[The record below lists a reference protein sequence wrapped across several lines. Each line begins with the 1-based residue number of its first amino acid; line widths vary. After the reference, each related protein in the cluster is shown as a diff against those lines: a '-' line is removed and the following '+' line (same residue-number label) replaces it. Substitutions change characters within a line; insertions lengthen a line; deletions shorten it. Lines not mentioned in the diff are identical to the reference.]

1 MLVMLRRLLATAVLV
16 AVAASVS
23 AAFTLRFEMPKG
35 WVPKAPSSSMRVA
48 EFVLPKAD
56 GDAEDAT
63 LTVYSFPGG
72 GGTIEANLE
81 RWIGQMSQPDG
92 KPSKD
97 LAKTTTLT
105 STAGVKMT
113 LVDVPGTYI
122 AEVSPG
128 STERFNKPG
137 FRLRAAVV
145 ETTAGPYYVKLTGPA
160 KTVEKWDA
168 SYTSFLKSMKV
179 E

>member
-1 MLVMLRRLLATAVLV
+1 
-16 AVAASVS
+16 
-23 AAFTLRFEMPKG
+23 MPRG
-35 WVPKAPSSSMRVA
+35 WVPKAPSSQMRVA

-63 LTVYSFPGG
+63 LTVYFF
-72 GGTIEANLE
+72 GGTGGTVQANLD

-92 KPSKD
+92 RPSKD
-97 LAKTTTLT
+97 VARTSAMT

-122 AEVSPG
+122 AEVTPG

-145 ETTAGPYYVKLTGPA
+145 ESTGGPYYVKLTGPA
-160 KTVEKWDA
+160 KTVDKWDA
-168 SYTSFLKSMKV
+168 SYTAFLKSISV

>member
-1 MLVMLRRLLATAVLV
+1 
-16 AVAASVS
+16 
-23 AAFTLRFEMPKG
+23 MPRG
-35 WVPKAPSSSMRVA
+35 WVPKAPSSQMRVA

-63 LTVYSFPGG
+63 LTVYFF
-72 GGTIEANLE
+72 GGTGGTVQANLD

-92 KPSKD
+92 RPSKD
-97 LAKTTTLT
+97 VARTSAMT

-122 AEVSPG
+122 AEVTPG

-137 FRLRAAVV
+137 FRLRAGVV
-145 ETTAGPYYVKLTGPA
+145 ESTGGPYYVKLTGPA
-160 KTVEKWDA
+160 KTVDKWDA
-168 SYTSFLKSMKV
+168 SYTAFLKSISV

>member
-1 MLVMLRRLLATAVLV
+1 MLITVG
-16 AVAASVS
+16 ASLS
-23 AAFTLRFEMPKG
+23 AALALRFEMPKG

-48 EFVLPKAD
+48 DFVLPKAD
-56 GDAEDAT
+56 GDTEDAT

-72 GGTIEANLE
+72 GGGVQANLD
-81 RWIGQMSQPDG
+81 RWIAQMSQPDG

-97 LAKTTTLT
+97 VAKTSTMT

-122 AEVSPG
+122 AEVTPG
-128 STERFNKPG
+128 SNERFNKPG

-145 ETTAGPYYVKLTGPA
+145 ETSAGPYYIKLTGPA
-160 KTVEKWDA
+160 KTVSKWDE
-168 SYTSFLKSMKV
+168 SYTAFLKSMRV

>member
-1 MLVMLRRLLATAVLV
+1 
-16 AVAASVS
+16 
-23 AAFTLRFEMPKG
+23 MPRG
-35 WVPKAPSSSMRVA
+35 WVPKAPSSQMRVA

-63 LTVYSFPGG
+63 LTVYFF
-72 GGTIEANLE
+72 GGTGGTVQANLD

-92 KPSKD
+92 RPSKD
-97 LAKTTTLT
+97 VARTSAMT

-122 AEVSPG
+122 AEVTPG
-128 STERFNKPG
+128 STERSNKPG

-145 ETTAGPYYVKLTGPA
+145 ESTGGPYYVKLTGPA
-160 KTVEKWDA
+160 KTVDKWDA
-168 SYTSFLKSMKV
+168 SYTAFLKSISV

>member
-1 MLVMLRRLLATAVLV
+1 MTRRLPVIALLL
-16 AVAASVS
+16 AVAASVT

-72 GGTIEANLE
+72 GGGVEANLE

-92 KPSKD
+92 KASKD
-97 LAKTTTLT
+97 VAKTSTMT
-105 STAGVKMT
+105 STSGVKMT

-122 AEVSPG
+122 AEVTPG

-145 ETTAGPYYVKLTGPA
+145 ETSTGPYYVKLTGPA
-160 KTVEKWDA
+160 KTVAKWDE
-168 SYTSFLKSMKV
+168 SYTAFLKSMKV

>member
-1 MLVMLRRLLATAVLV
+1 MTRRLLAVVLLA
-16 AVAASVS
+16 AVAGSVA

-56 GDAEDAT
+56 GDTEDAT

-72 GGTIEANLE
+72 GGTVDANLE
-81 RWIGQMSQPDG
+81 RWIAQMAQPDG
-92 KPSKD
+92 KPSKGV
-97 LAKTTTLT
+97 AKTSTMT

-113 LVDVPGTYI
+113 LVDVPGTYV

-145 ETTAGPYYVKLTGPA
+145 EATPSPYYIKLTGPE
-160 KTVEKWDA
+160 KTVLKWDE
-168 SYTSFLKSMKV
+168 SYTSFLKSFRV